1 MSDAT
6 TGGLRKLRAGFF
18 VPIPRDTMR
27 DKRLSFKARGLL
39 GYLLDMPEGWDVR
52 SEYLATQGKEGRD
65 AVQTGL
71 KELRKYGYYRLERRR
86 LLDGRIVMGTAVSE
100 SPVQQWI
107 DESAEFD
114 DKAVL
119 CIQQPNGSF
128 KVKHRDGSLTNDG
141 FEAMPADPEL
151 ANVQPSTQS
160 MSVVEGAGPT
170 TPTGTGFSGPGKSDS
185 GFSDS
190 GSPDFGSSDSG
201 KPGALRKKETKDLEE
216 RDSTADAAPGD
227 TTLFEHNDTP
237 ALAEAAS
244 SQPERKTTRNT
255 KGTRIPE
262 DFEVTDDMRQWA
274 QTNGFG
280 NWDLKAVTEEFFDYW
295 VGVPGAKGVKTDWVA
310 TWRNWLRRNNTFNRG
325 GSAASTTTSRNE
337 ALWAKAQRRQARP
350 RSP

>member
-1 MSDAT
+1 MSAEV
-6 TGGLRKLRAGFF
+6 TGGLRKLRTGFF

-39 GYLLDMPEGWDVR
+39 GFLLDMPDGWDVR

-100 SPVQQWI
+100 APVQQWI

-119 CIQQPNGSF
+119 CIQQANGTF

-141 FEAMPADPEL
+141 FEAMPVDPEL
-151 ANVQPSTQS
+151 SNVQPATQG
-160 MSVVEGAGPT
+160 MSVVQGDGPT
-170 TPTGTGFSGPGKSDS
+170 APTGTGFSGPGKSDS

-190 GSPDFGSSDSG
+190 GSPDFGSSDTG
-201 KPGALRKKETKDLEE
+201 EPGPLRKKETKDLEE
-216 RDSTADAAPGD
+216 KDSTADAAPGE
-227 TTLFEHNDTP
+227 TPLFEHNNTTAVQA
-237 ALAEAAS
+237 AL

-262 DFEVTDDMRQWA
+262 DFAVSDEMRQWA
-274 QTNGFG
+274 DANGFG
-280 NWDLKAVTEEFFDYW
+280 KYDLKAITEEFFDYW
-295 VGVPGAKGVKTDWVA
+295 VAQPGSKGVKLDWVA
-310 TWRNWLRRNNTFNRG
+310 TWRNWLRRSNTFNRG
-325 GSAASTTTSRNE
+325 QSASATTSKQE
-337 ALWAKAQRRQARP
+337 GLWARAQRRQA
-350 RSP
+350 